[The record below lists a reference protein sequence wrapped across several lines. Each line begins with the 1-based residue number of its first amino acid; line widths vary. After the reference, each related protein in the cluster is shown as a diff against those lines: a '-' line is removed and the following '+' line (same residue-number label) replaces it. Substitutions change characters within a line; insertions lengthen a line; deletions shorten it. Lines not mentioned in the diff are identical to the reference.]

1 MEKQESYGKI
11 LIIEDNLGDARLVEI
26 FLEQTNLIHF
36 ESIVHCYT
44 LRDAFEQLEKETFAA
59 VLLDIHLPDSH
70 GISTLEELLDRFPE
84 INVILMT
91 GYNDRQIG
99 LQAIQ
104 KGAQDFLVKGEF
116 KAAELAKT
124 INYSIERNKIIKRL
138 EETQRTT
145 NIGHWEI
152 DLQAKSFIVSEEV
165 YRIFGTSSKETS
177 INYEFALSLI
187 HPDDVEEAKAMANK
201 LFEEKVTVK
210 KDLRIIR
217 RNDEQGYI
225 SLTAKIVN
233 VVDGKVTKISGVL
246 QDITKV
252 KLNELEILKGKE
264 RYQNIFNSSKDAIYV
279 KQKTGGFLDFNE
291 ASKDLFGYTD
301 EELNNIDYNSL
312 FVNPEKRIEFERIIE
327 SGESVSDFP
336 IAIVT
341 KNGEEKNCL
350 LTANQMRPEEMTGYH
365 QSVLS
370 YHVIIRDISDALKAE
385 KFKKEKEIAE
395 RQSKMKEELLAN
407 VSHEMRT
414 PMNAIFGFA
423 NLLLDDNLKDEQQKL
438 VKLIKDSSSH
448 LMKIIN
454 DILDVSKQTKNDI
467 EFEEAPIDFKT
478 MVMNLEDVFSNPSK
492 DKNISFSVEYDSEL
506 PDKIIGDP
514 VRINQ
519 VLLNLCNN
527 AVKFTEEGY
536 VKLSATKLAET
547 DEDVSI
553 RVAVKDTG
561 IGIQADKLPIIFQP
575 FTRVANSKKKLYEGT
590 GLGLS
595 IIKAVVEQ
603 QGGTI
608 DVKSE
613 FGKGSEFSFDLTFKK
628 FEISN
633 GAEISNEANEFEEI
647 DENPIQILLVEDNNL
662 NQMVAKKTIMRQWP
676 NATVDIAPN
685 GKIAIEQIVK
695 QEYDVVL
702 MDIQMPVMDG
712 IEATKCIRET
722 LDSPKCDVSIIAMTA
737 HKNVKDD
744 EKHFQYKMDDCIL
757 KPFEPKELY
766 SIIYKYT
773 SKKENMERTHL
784 SSSSTKYVDFTYMD
798 LYAEKDE
805 EFKKSMIEGILN
817 DTPPHV
823 ATMNQLSGNGQWE
836 ELQKVSHLL
845 KTSFPFIGNP
855 TLTKSNETIDK
866 TLKLWKDE
874 KISDDEVRETVPPLV
889 ETVCEYFNYSIKEIY
904 EEYLRL
910 GGGAILEPQLVA
922 NPS

>member
-1 MEKQESYGKI
+1 MEKQESHGKI

-44 LRDAFEQLEKETFAA
+44 LRDAFEQLDKETFAA

-84 INVILMT
+84 INVVLMT
-91 GYNDRQIG
+91 GFNDRQTA

-138 EETQRTT
+138 EETQRMT
-145 NIGHWEI
+145 NIGHWEV
-152 DLQAKSFIVSEEV
+152 DLQTKSFIASEEV
-165 YRIFGTSSKETS
+165 FRIFGTQSKETS
-177 INYEFALSLI
+177 INYEYALSLI
-187 HPDDVEEAKAMANK
+187 HPDDVEEAKGIAKK
-201 LFEEKVTVK
+201 LFDEKVTIK
-210 KDLRIIR
+210 KDFRIIR
-217 RNDEQGYI
+217 RNDEQGYV
-225 SLTAKIVN
+225 SLTAKVVN
-233 VVDGKVTKISGVL
+233 VTDGKVTKVSGVL
-246 QDITKV
+246 QDITQV
-252 KLNELEILKGKE
+252 KLNEIEILKGKE

-291 ASKDLFGYTD
+291 ASKDLFGYSD
-301 EELNNIDYNSL
+301 EELNKIDYNSL
-312 FVNPEKRIEFERIIE
+312 FVNPEKRLEFERIIE

-341 KNGEEKNCL
+341 KNREVKNCL

-365 QSVLS
+365 SSVLS

-385 KFKKEKEIAE
+385 QFKKEKEIAE
-395 RQSKMKEELLAN
+395 HQSKMKEELLAN

-423 NLLLDDNLKDEQQKL
+423 NLLLDDNLKEEQQKL
-438 VKLIKDSSSH
+438 VKLIIDSSSH

-454 DILDVSKQTKNDI
+454 DILDVSKQTNNDI

-492 DKNISFSVEYDSEL
+492 DKNISFSVEYDSKL
-506 PDKIIGDP
+506 PDHIIGDP

-527 AVKFTEEGY
+527 AVKFTDEGS
-536 VKLSATKLAET
+536 VKLSAIKLNESE
-547 DEDVSI
+547 EDVSI
-553 RVAVKDTG
+553 RVVVKDTG
-561 IGIQADKLPIIFQP
+561 IGIKQDHLPIIFQP

-595 IIKAVVEQ
+595 IIKAVIEQ

-628 FEISN
+628 CANPNNTEISN
-633 GAEISNEANEFEEI
+633 QADDYNEV
-647 DENPIQILLVEDNNL
+647 DDKSLQILLVEDNNL
-662 NQMVAKKTIMRQWP
+662 NQMVAKKTILRQWP
-676 NATVDIAPN
+676 NALVDIAQN
-685 GKIAIEQIVK
+685 GKIAVEQIVK
-695 QEYDVVL
+695 NEYDIVL

-722 LDSPKCDVSIIAMTA
+722 LESPKCDVFIIAMTA

-744 EKHFQYKMDDCIL
+744 DKHFQYKMDDCIL

-766 SIIYKYT
+766 SIIHKYT
-773 SKKENMERTHL
+773 SKKRTMERSYL
-784 SSSSTKYVDFTYMD
+784 SPQTKYVDFTYMD

-805 EFKKSMIEGILN
+805 DFKKSMIEGILN

-823 ATMNQLSGNGQWE
+823 ATMNQLSSNGQWE
-836 ELQKVSHLL
+836 ELQKMSHLL
-845 KTSFPFIGNP
+845 KTSFPFIGNA

-874 KISDDEVRETVPPLV
+874 KISDQEVRETVPPLV
-889 ETVCEYFNYSIKEIY
+889 ETVCTYFNHSIKEIY
-904 EEYLRL
+904 EEYQRL
-910 GGGAILEPQLVA
+910 GGGAILEPELVA